1 MRRNEHQAKN
11 YYAERERERES
22 SWELSRTY
30 FSNQYE
36 RRYHELRGKKGVMV
50 LSQSYDTMQLVS
62 VVLTKLL
69 FVCVCHYLYFLIN
82 LTSTR
87 WLEAVVLRIR

>member
-1 MRRNEHQAKN
+1 
-11 YYAERERERES
+11 
-22 SWELSRTY
+22 
-30 FSNQYE
+30 
-36 RRYHELRGKKGVMV
+36 MV